1 MESSKSKS
9 SIVLNNLSTALLRQL
24 NGIMSSI
31 SEFSE
36 LVISDKEITLL
47 DSSLYR
53 PFISL
58 LLKSFPLLSESS
70 TTYGSSPFVEIKQYI
85 RWNLHK
91 LI

>member
-58 LLKSFPLLSESS
+58 LLKSFPPYQNQVQHMVAHRLL
-70 TTYGSSPFVEIKQYI
+70 K
-85 RWNLHK
+85 
-91 LI
+91 